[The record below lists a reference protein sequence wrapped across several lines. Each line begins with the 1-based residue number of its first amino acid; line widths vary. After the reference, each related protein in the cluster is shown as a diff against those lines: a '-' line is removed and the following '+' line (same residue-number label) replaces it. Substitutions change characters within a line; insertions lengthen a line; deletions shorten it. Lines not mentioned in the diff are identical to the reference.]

1 MCSFQI
7 QPCLGL
13 YCHTSLRMNCNAR
26 RSVWQAARPVGGRPS
41 VARAPASD
49 ADSTVTVPCQP
60 LPEVHLRPAAGPHRP
75 TAGHIDVPRVEYD
88 RLSDDRLGEPSILF
102 QSFRNRRD
110 SGPGPS
116 RTAETAPSLRGLG
129 LPGQRRHTCTCTCGE
144 SVGPAEVRIH
154 CPVDD
159 AGASLLHAA
168 TPALRAG
175 TSGQQLHMSAR
186 AYNELLEFAASS
198 NWRGPS
204 PTWPA
209 ANPSR
214 RPTWPRQFNI
224 GRGDRPDTQDLSTH
238 RLWIPHRVLGHRFF
252 DLGLRACDGPSA

>member
-1 MCSFQI
+1 VLASRSPFRQQQSCGRVKHRIVRSSDCDVVIVQAEVVSALHESKMCSFQI

-110 SGPGPS
+110 PGSGRS
-116 RTAETAPSLRGLG
+116 RTAATAPSLRGHG

-154 CPVDD
+154 CPVDN
-159 AGASLLHAA
+159 AGASLLRAA
-168 TPALRAG
+168 M
-175 TSGQQLHMSAR
+175 QQLHMSAR
-186 AYNELLEFAASS
+186 AYNELSWSS
-198 NWRGPS
+198 PHPQTGAHR
-204 PTWPA
+204 
-209 ANPSR
+209 R
-214 RPTWPRQFNI
+214 RP
-224 GRGDRPDTQDLSTH
+224 GRR
-238 RLWIPHRVLGHRFF
+238 
-252 DLGLRACDGPSA
+252 